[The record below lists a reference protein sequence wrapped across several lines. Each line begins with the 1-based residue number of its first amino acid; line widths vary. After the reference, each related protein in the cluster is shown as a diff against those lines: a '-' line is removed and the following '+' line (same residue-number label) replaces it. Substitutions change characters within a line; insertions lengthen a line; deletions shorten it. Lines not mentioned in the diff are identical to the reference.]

1 MKELRA
7 LVSKSSYADEA
18 FFSDEL
24 LLPALAEGHHL
35 TIVTAFVPSYLLQL
49 VQDLA
54 TSPEIEPGKLTIIL
68 CVPFPASE
76 SMSEARLLARYVG
89 LSGASMKQTKT
100 FFDAALSLARERGL
114 RISALISK
122 EDQLLTPSCIGIL
135 ESGELGSSQTVSLID
150 STPGDLSSPIAVQGS
165 WEEERA
171 TLDKTL
177 RAVSGALSKDF
188 PTLLRKSH
196 QEVIDL
202 IHETRAKGFF
212 EKDFRQEVGKPA
224 GNESANP
231 KKENKGAPDLVSS
244 DSVEELDL
252 EFEREDFAVERILRE
267 VFLREAGYEDE
278 DVAAFLGEPDFTT
291 LLHFDP
297 SERQHTP
304 SLSAEL
310 VEIVGQ
316 GYTSCWCGESF
327 DREQGC
333 PELYY

>member
-122 EDQLLTPSCIGIL
+122 EDQLLRLVALASLNRG
-135 ESGELGSSQTVSLID
+135 SLG
-150 STPGDLSSPIAVQGS
+150 
-165 WEEERA
+165 
-171 TLDKTL
+171 
-177 RAVSGALSKDF
+177 
-188 PTLLRKSH
+188 LLR
-196 QEVIDL
+196 L
-202 IHETRAKGFF
+202 
-212 EKDFRQEVGKPA
+212 
-224 GNESANP
+224 
-231 KKENKGAPDLVSS
+231 
-244 DSVEELDL
+244 
-252 EFEREDFAVERILRE
+252 
-267 VFLREAGYEDE
+267 
-278 DVAAFLGEPDFTT
+278 
-291 LLHFDP
+291 
-297 SERQHTP
+297 
-304 SLSAEL
+304 
-310 VEIVGQ
+310 
-316 GYTSCWCGESF
+316 
-327 DREQGC
+327 
-333 PELYY
+333 